1 MRLIDADALMK
12 ALGITDMSCWAC
24 DWGCR
29 GWCTRSRDFSEACA
43 AIEDTPTI
51 DAVPVVRCKNCINW
65 AKDASTIGNGRCS
78 IHSTFYEDDITG
90 EMDFCSYGE
99 RRSDETY

>member
-43 AIEDTPTI
+43 AIEDAPII
-51 DAVPVVRCKNCINW
+51 DAVPVVRCKECKHKEKEQPGMVYCPMMVGSW
-65 AKDASTIGNGRCS
+65 VA
-78 IHSTFYEDDITG
+78 DDH
-90 EMDFCSYGE
+90 FCAWGE
-99 RRSDETY
+99 RRTDETD

>member
-43 AIEDTPTI
+43 AIEDAHTI
-51 DAVPVVRCKNCINW
+51 DAVPVVRCKNCKNLFSCYKWPTEDILNNFCQ
-65 AKDASTIGNGRCS
+65 DGEFGENG
-78 IHSTFYEDDITG
+78 Y
-90 EMDFCSYGE
+90 
-99 RRSDETY
+99 ETY